1 MAYTSSYT
9 GAEID
14 EGIGRASSHASRH
27 AIGGA
32 DELTPSAIGAVE
44 LDSNGC
50 ASPDQTASRIVSVTA
65 SKTLALSDSGSFQW
79 CTNSSDITIT
89 IPHSN
94 SVNFPVKTEIEI
106 GRLGTGNVTF
116 AGAAGVTIVSAN
128 SLKSIVPQNASA
140 GLKKLDTNTWFL
152 SGSLG

>member
-1 MAYTSSYT
+1 MAYTSAYS

-32 DELTPSAIGAVE
+32 DELAPSAIGAVE

-50 ASPDQTASRIVSVTA
+50 ASPDQTASLIVSVTA
-65 SKTLALSDSGSFQW
+65 SKTLALTDSGSFQW

-89 IPHSN
+89 IPSN
-94 SVNFPVKTEIEI
+94 VAFPIKTEIEI
-106 GRLGTGNVTF
+106 ARTGSGNVTI
-116 AGAAGVTIVSAN
+116 AAATGVTIISAN
-128 SLKSIVPQNASA
+128 SLKSIVPQNSSA
-140 GLKKLDTNTWFL
+140 GLKKLDANTWFL
-152 SGSLG
+152 NGSLG

>member
-1 MAYTSSYT
+1 MAYTSAYS

-32 DELTPSAIGAVE
+32 DELKPSDIGAVE
-44 LDSNGC
+44 LDGGY
-50 ASPDQTASRIVSVTA
+50 ASPSQTMAKIVSVTA
-65 SKTLALSDSGSFQW
+65 SKTLALTDSGSFQW

-89 IPHSN
+89 IPSN
-94 SVNFPVKTEIEI
+94 VAFPVGTEIEI
-106 GRLGTGNVTF
+106 GRLGTGNVTI
-116 AGAAGVTIVSAN
+116 AGATGVTIVSAN
-128 SLKSIVPQNASA
+128 SLTSVVPQNASA
-140 GLKKLDTNTWFL
+140 GLKKLDSTTWFL